1 MNRPLRYSRPS
12 RADWILSQL
21 QLAPVSARQCA
32 ITLGCPE
39 PSVRREIQRLRRHR
53 NVDIESPRNRG
64 GLYLLRG
71 WTV

>member
-1 MNRPLRYSRPS
+1 MNRPLRYPRSS

-21 QLAPVSARQCA
+21 QIAPVSARQCA

-39 PSVRREIQRLRRHR
+39 PSIRRAISQLRRR
-53 NVDIESPRNRG
+53 GIEIESPRNRG